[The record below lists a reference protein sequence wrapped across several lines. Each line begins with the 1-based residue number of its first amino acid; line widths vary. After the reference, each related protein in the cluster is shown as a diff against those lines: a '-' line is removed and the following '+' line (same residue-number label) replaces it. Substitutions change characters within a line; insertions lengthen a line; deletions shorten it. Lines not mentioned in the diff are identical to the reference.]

1 MTATEP
7 RTDEATKVTGTRLLR
22 KEDPALLTGEGR
34 YTDDLQIPGALHMSV
49 VRSPF
54 AHARITS
61 IDTAE
66 ALASPGVVAVYTG
79 ADLADLWADQM
90 PMAWQ
95 VTEDMHNPPHFPVT
109 QDKARYVGDAVA
121 VVLAE
126 SSVAARDAVDL
137 VDVDYDPLPA
147 VVDLEAALTDEVVI
161 HDDAG
166 TNKAYTWDL
175 EIDEA
180 AVAKAFDEAAHTV
193 TGHFVQQRLLP
204 MPMEPRA
211 VACVPEPFGGGLTL
225 YSATQIPHIL
235 KVMTAVTLGMSE
247 ADIRVVAPAVGG
259 GFGSKLEVYAEEML
273 CTALAHKLRR
283 PVRWLEERSENAQA
297 TIHGRGQIQEIDLA
311 ADADGKVTGVRVR
324 LLADMDAY
332 LQLIT
337 PGIPLLGSFL
347 YCGVYDIPAFSFT
360 CTGVFTTMTP
370 TDAYRG
376 AGRPEATY
384 AIERGMD
391 LLAREVGVDPAEIR
405 RRNYITHDQ
414 FPYTAVTGLEY
425 DSGNHESA
433 AQIALDMAGYD
444 DLRAEQARRRE
455 EGGTRHLGIGMSS
468 YFEMC
473 GLAPSRVLASLNY
486 SAGGWE
492 SATVRMMP
500 TGKVQVV
507 SGATPHGQGHVTSWS
522 MIVAD
527 KLGVSPDDVEV
538 LHSDTS
544 TSPHGMDTYGSR
556 SLPVGGVAVALACDQ
571 VIDKAKQI
579 AAHQMEASAD
589 DLELSGGVF
598 TVRGSPDKEMPMAA
612 VAFEAFTAHDLPDGV
627 EPNLTAQVTYDPP
640 NFSWPF
646 GTHVCVVEVDEET
659 GAVEVRDYVAVDDCG
674 TQINPMIV
682 EGQVHGGI
690 VQGLAQAL
698 FEEAVYDADGNL
710 QAGSLAEYLVPAAP
724 DVPPMRLGHSVTPSP
739 TNSLGVKGVGE
750 AGTIGAASTV
760 INAVVDALSHMGVT
774 EMRMPA
780 SPLHVWEAIQAARGG
795 DGEGLTAATTTDTAG
810 ADRDA
815 PSDSLQADQG
825 GAS

>member
-7 RTDEATKVTGTRLLR
+7 RTNESPAVTGTRLLR
-22 KEDPALLTGEGR
+22 KEDPVLLTGEGR
-34 YTDDLQIPGALHMSV
+34 YTDDLQIPGALHMAV

-66 ALASPGVVAVYTG
+66 AEASPGVVAVYTG

-90 PMAWQ
+90 PSAWP
-95 VTEDMHNPPHFPVT
+95 VTDDMVNPPHFPVT

-126 SSVAARDAVDL
+126 SNVAARDAVDL

-161 HDDAG
+161 HEDAG
-166 TNKAYTWDL
+166 TNKSYTWDL

-180 AVAKAFDEAAHTV
+180 AVTKAFDEAAHTV
-193 TGHFVQQRLLP
+193 TGKFVQQRLLP

-211 VACVPEPFGGGLTL
+211 VACVPEPFGGGVTL

-259 GFGSKLEVYAEEML
+259 GFGSKLEVYAEELL
-273 CTALAHKLRR
+273 CTALAHKLKR

-324 LLADMDAY
+324 LLADMGAY

-347 YCGVYDIPAFSFT
+347 YCGVYDVPAFSFT

-405 RRNYITHDQ
+405 RRNYITTDQ

-425 DSGNHESA
+425 DSGNHESGA
-433 AQIALDMAGYD
+433 EIALDLAGYD
-444 DLRAEQARRRE
+444 DLRAEQEQRRS
-455 EGGTRHLGIGMSS
+455 EGGTKHLGIGMAS

-507 SGATPHGQGHVTSWS
+507 SGATPHGQGHETSWS

-538 LHSDTS
+538 LHSDTNI
-544 TSPHGMDTYGSR
+544 SPHGLDTYGSR

-571 VIDKAKQI
+571 VLDKAKQI

-589 DLELSGGVF
+589 DLEFSGGVF
-598 TVRGSPDKEMPMAA
+598 SVRGSPDKEMPMAA
-612 VAFEAFTAHDLPDGV
+612 VAFEAFTAHDLPDDV

-710 QAGSLAEYLVPAAP
+710 SAGSLAEYLVPAAP
-724 DVPPMRLGHSVTPSP
+724 DVPTMRLGQSVTPSP

-750 AGTIGAASTV
+750 AGTIGAAPTV
-760 INAVVDALSHMGVT
+760 INAVVDALSHLGVT

-780 SPLHVWEAIQAARGG
+780 SPLHIWEAIQAARGG
-795 DGEGLTAATTTDTAG
+795 DGDGLTAEQTTDTAG

-815 PSDSLQADQG
+815 PSDSVQADQG